1 MNHQRGFTLGSLLFL
16 LALLGFAAYVAAR
29 VVPSYADYMV
39 IRKVMRNIVETPD
52 LQHMKESQ
60 IRLRFAK
67 ELNLNNIKIIGPDD
81 LVIEQIPEGVRLS
94 ASYSDKQP
102 FAGPVNLCMD
112 YLPEASSK

>member
-1 MNHQRGFTLGSLLFL
+1 MNHQRGFTLGSLFFL

-29 VVPSYADYMV
+29 VVPSYADYMI

-52 LQHMKESQ
+52 VQHMNDNQ
-60 IRLRFAK
+60 IRQRFDK
-67 ELNLNNIKIIGPDD
+67 EMSLNNVRVISSGD